1 MTKDNL
7 LKRGITRP
15 PECVFCKDHESIDH
29 LFFGCVFAKQI
40 WSEMSRIIS
49 HDVGNNYLSIAR
61 FWPANKNKLVF
72 NSVFAC
78 VMWCIWKFRNSMV
91 FNNVL
96 WSDLKQIWWQIHLTL
111 KKWMI
116 LFKESPLEELKMVSQ
131 KVAVILTSP
140 FLLTVG

>member
-1 MTKDNL
+1 
-7 LKRGITRP
+7 
-15 PECVFCKDHESIDH
+15 
-29 LFFGCVFAKQI
+29 
-40 WSEMSRIIS
+40 
-49 HDVGNNYLSIAR
+49 
-61 FWPANKNKLVF
+61 
-72 NSVFAC
+72 
-78 VMWCIWKFRNSMV
+78 MV

-131 KVAVILTSP
+131 KVIVILTSP